1 MLVEVRDAR
10 CDRHHDQKFSCNS
23 SACLTLPAQIEAL
36 SGYDPPFDRL
46 PWKTVG
52 AKLQT
57 AYSRML
63 LALEGSA
70 VIRKSAFWVP
80 GLRFIGWAPT
90 KFCTPSRRMLSSVGA
105 GRLRL
110 SSPNH
115 RFDFLSG
122 NAIAYQALSHR
133 FAYEAHSA
141 SDNSLPLAISAA
153 SLAFFGWS
161 ESSAASI
168 PRTAGSSRG

>member
-63 LALEGSA
+63 LALEGAA
-70 VIRKSAFWVP
+70 VIRKQRFGCQGY
-80 GLRFIGWAPT
+80 GL
-90 KFCTPSRRMLSSVGA
+90 SVGP
-105 GRLRL
+105 R
-110 SSPNH
+110 P
-115 RFDFLSG
+115 
-122 NAIAYQALSHR
+122 
-133 FAYEAHSA
+133 
-141 SDNSLPLAISAA
+141 
-153 SLAFFGWS
+153 
-161 ESSAASI
+161 SSA
-168 PRTAGSSRG
+168 RRAGACCRAPAPGG